1 VCGNMETVPIQA
13 NGLASED
20 AGVRQQHSG
29 FKPPTTPAPGM
40 LTAEMAQAAA
50 VKYKKDQKKI
60 QKACAALEPP
70 PPSSSG
76 KKCCGLSCT
85 IM

>member
-1 VCGNMETVPIQA
+1 METVPIQA
-13 NGLASED
+13 NGLASEG

-29 FKPPTTPAPGM
+29 FKPPTARTAAPGM

-50 VKYKKDQKKI
+50 LKYKKDQKKI
-60 QKACAALEPP
+60 QKACAALDPP
-70 PPSSSG
+70 PPPLSSSG

>member
-1 VCGNMETVPIQA
+1 METVPIQA

-29 FKPPTTPAPGM
+29 FKPPTAAAPGM

-60 QKACAALEPP
+60 QKACAALDPP
-70 PPSSSG
+70 PQPSSSG